1 MSTRREKRKFTAA
14 FKSEVVLEALKER
27 RTMSELA
34 QQYDLHPN
42 QIATWKKEFLAGASK
57 VFETP
62 SNAEQDALQEERD
75 RLFQQIGKLQVE
87 NDFLKKRVL
96 R

>member
-1 MSTRREKRKFTAA
+1 MSRRDRRKFTAT
-14 FKSEVVLEALKER
+14 FKSEVVIEALRER
-27 RTMSELA
+27 KTISELA
-34 QQYDLHPN
+34 QQHDLHPN
-42 QIATWKKEFLAGASK
+42 QITTWKKEFLAGAST

-62 SNAEQDALQEERD
+62 EDTEREALQEERD
-75 RLFQQIGKLQVE
+75 RLFQQIGRLQVE